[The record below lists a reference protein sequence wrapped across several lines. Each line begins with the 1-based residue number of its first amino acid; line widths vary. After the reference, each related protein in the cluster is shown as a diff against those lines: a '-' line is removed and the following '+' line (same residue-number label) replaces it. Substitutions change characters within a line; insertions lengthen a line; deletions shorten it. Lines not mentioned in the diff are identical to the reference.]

1 MADLSGP
8 SPDGAAPSGAAL
20 VVGGASGIGRACADA
35 LLAAGWPTLVADLKP
50 DPADDAAIAVDVRD
64 PDAVGAAVGAAVERH
79 GSLGTVV
86 YAAGTARV
94 TPLLE
99 IEPREWDLVLGVN
112 LSGAFNALRAA
123 GRHLQAGG
131 SFIAISSID
140 SAAPVEG
147 LAHYCASKAGLE
159 ALVRSAALELGPR
172 GIRCNAVLPGL
183 VRTPLMEPMLATP
196 GVEDAFIAQTPLRG
210 IAGGAEVAD
219 VVAFLA
225 SPAARWITGAAIPV
239 DGGMAMTEHPRL
251 LDREPASPA
260 VSPPTVNSTS
270 N

>member
-1 MADLSGP
+1 MADLNGP
-8 SPDGAAPSGAAL
+8 SPDGAASSGAAL

-35 LLAAGWPTLVADLKP
+35 LLAAGWPTVVADLKP
-50 DPADDAAIAVDVRD
+50 DPDDAGAIAVDVRD
-64 PDAVGAAVGAAVERH
+64 PDGVEAAVARAVEQH

-94 TPLLE
+94 TPLLG

-112 LSGAFNALRAA
+112 LGGAFNVLRAA
-123 GRHLQAGG
+123 APQIGAGG
-131 SFIAISSID
+131 SFTAISSID
-140 SAAPVEG
+140 SAAPVAG

-159 ALVRSAALELGPR
+159 ALVRSAALELGPQ

-183 VRTPLMEPMLATP
+183 VRTPLMEPMLARP

-210 IAGGAEVAD
+210 IAAGAEVAD

-239 DGGMAMTEHPRL
+239 DGGMAMTEHPHL
-251 LDREPASPA
+251 LP
-260 VSPPTVNSTS
+260 STPNATS
-270 N
+270 